1 MPYFTDSFWSP
12 DFKEAI
18 QTLFEGLFQNCQQ
31 NELFITFFAN
41 KMELEVMS
49 AKKMISNS
57 NDLVKKCELL
67 VPNAKSSS
75 LKDSS
80 VMMMKNDNRNDVIN
94 ANTGYETLIVLNQD
108 LRVQGSQLL
117 EIAELIETSVLQPF
131 TKWCKEHKQRLEY
144 SEKLLNDNITNF
156 HKFKSNLN
164 NKLEQQYINKC
175 KLLQDFKTELPQHM
189 IEEMDQ
195 ILTQWKIWNK
205 FLDKE
210 KEYTHYTTLCNGSID
225 VDIRTMKMILRSLLL
240 DLKKEDYKTSVF
252 GYLITNTNNGYDIA
266 KWLIQIMNL
275 NNVKQ
280 AELIGQELINLNFLK
295 DCNHNL
301 SLKKSQFSSSKDLQ
315 YQWKTMAFDFIDID
329 QETLKS
335 KINEHNVPDLITTTS
350 KLSINEHKVDT
361 EGDVEINDISKAQQ
375 KSKNEV
381 LDKSESTQNIEA
393 TKSKETKENENAD
406 KEKNYENHKD
416 FELDLDDDDFE
427 KVSIEVET
435 KDEKDQ
441 EAQKSKDSK
450 TSKHEDTTTAESY
463 TTQNASSEE
472 NEPAFVDEDLQPP
485 PQQPRRSLT
494 ELEVRYEKIL
504 NDVKL
509 ANWKYLEGVEKAD
522 KLRCSLEELILDHLV
537 FMEKCERDRLYALK
551 RATDDLIHCYE
562 SKGQLM
568 TLPTTNFKIE
578 PELDLKNF
586 VLKYRV
592 GVYQPLPI
600 IYRNYFG
607 GGDPMMDKQVFGI
620 DLTVR
625 CRLDHS
631 KVPKIISKFL
641 QHFDDNVYPELPNDE
656 VRCSIWTKSVKL
668 NNSHKLRFK
677 LNDSF
682 KLAKFQLDG
691 IEPSVIASVLKIYL
705 LELPIPLIPQ
715 ELNDILKKIYHMTDN
730 NEDEDSAVKSNEK
743 FHAIANVLSRIPKLH
758 LATLDAISTHFV
770 RLLSIIE
777 TSEEN
782 KDLSK
787 KFIELIS
794 QEFANCIIR
803 LTSFNDNVLGYKIFK
818 DLLANKNQIFDLLKK
833 NIKQI
838 NELNN

>member
-49 AKKMISNS
+49 AKKMISSS
-57 NDLVKKCELL
+57 NDLVKKCESL
-67 VPNAKSSS
+67 VPNGKSGSRI
-75 LKDSS
+75 KH
-80 VMMMKNDNRNDVIN
+80 DNRNDDLN
-94 ANTGYETLIVLNQD
+94 ANSGYQTLIVLNQD
-108 LRVQGSQLL
+108 LRIQGSQLL

-156 HKFKSNLN
+156 HKFKGNLT

-266 KWLIQIMNL
+266 QWLTQIMSL

-301 SLKKSQFSSSKDLQ
+301 SLKKAQFSSSKDLQ
-315 YQWKTMAFDFIDID
+315 YQWKPTAFDFIDID
-329 QETLKS
+329 PETLKG
-335 KINEHNVPDLITTTS
+335 KIDEYNVPDFVTNTS
-350 KLSINEHKVDT
+350 KLSINEMESKKEITKNSVSETQDKAENKISNNDGLVVQTNESIGST
-361 EGDVEINDISKAQQ
+361 EN
-375 KSKNEV
+375 NE
-381 LDKSESTQNIEA
+381 
-393 TKSKETKENENAD
+393 KENVDGKQNA
-406 KEKNYENHKD
+406 ETQHD
-416 FELDLDDDDFE
+416 FDLDLDDDDFE
-427 KVSIEVET
+427 RVSIEV
-435 KDEKDQ
+435 KSKNEKDQ
-441 EAQKSKDSK
+441 EKQESADLG
-450 TSKHEDTTTAESY
+450 TSKNAGTTTAKSDTIENDESGS
-463 TTQNASSEE
+463 T
-472 NEPAFVDEDLQPP
+472 FVDEDLQPP
-485 PQQPRRSLT
+485 PQQPKRSLT
-494 ELEVRYEKIL
+494 ELEIRYERIL

-592 GVYQPLPI
+592 GVYQPMPI

-631 KVPKIISKFL
+631 KVPKIISKIL

-668 NNSHKLRFK
+668 SHSHELRLK

-682 KLAKFQLDG
+682 KLAKFQLND
-691 IEPSVIASVLKIYL
+691 IEPSIVASVLKIYL

-715 ELNDILKKIYHMTDN
+715 ELNDILKKIYHITDN
-730 NEDEDSAVKSNEK
+730 NEDEDSVVKSNEK

-803 LTSFNDNVLGYKIFK
+803 LTSFNDNVLGYKIFR